1 MDEGYVPVARLHRER
16 EGRPVLLEM
25 RAEQLKDYLC
35 ARGMALYVVSYRDR
49 EEIVRDAGHIAW
61 ATEPAREESGLDRWE
76 GHVTASHEGGDPF
89 GSTAAVIH
97 IGRTSVDAGV
107 DVPTISVS
115 DEVISET
122 YTIEREGAR
131 LFRVYGELWRKEWV
145 YPGLQSPRVRRDDVP
160 AVVSF
165 IIDAAG
171 TRATADALT
180 GAGRWLWFRPEV
192 IMALAHRRGGALQV
206 GSRDMGR
213 VRCSPDSGVVFGVNT
228 LGLVNVYAK
237 DIAMLPA
244 WQQQVWAG
252 YTLTPEG
259 GVAAELFA
267 AQAEGRAARTRAPEA
282 QLPESIALLN
292 DLAQQRWGFSL
303 FREHEEYER
312 LLRHAHRFR
321 SVNQEGLFALAK
333 DLARLTADS
342 IDTAALQKL
351 VQPQKGEQWGSLKT
365 LEHALAINVGGED
378 ARSLLGPLVGI
389 YNLRHADAHL
399 PTSDLTAAYALAKVN
414 PAGPFVTQGYE
425 LLQSCVATLEATAAI
440 IKQV

>member
-1 MDEGYVPVARLHRER
+1 
-16 EGRPVLLEM
+16 
-25 RAEQLKDYLC
+25 
-35 ARGMALYVVSYRDR
+35 
-49 EEIVRDAGHIAW
+49 
-61 ATEPAREESGLDRWE
+61 
-76 GHVTASHEGGDPF
+76 
-89 GSTAAVIH
+89 
-97 IGRTSVDAGV
+97 
-107 DVPTISVS
+107 
-115 DEVISET
+115 
-122 YTIEREGAR
+122 
-131 LFRVYGELWRKEWV
+131 
-145 YPGLQSPRVRRDDVP
+145 
-160 AVVSF
+160 
-165 IIDAAG
+165 
-171 TRATADALT
+171 
-180 GAGRWLWFRPEV
+180 
-192 IMALAHRRGGALQV
+192 MALAHRRGGALQV